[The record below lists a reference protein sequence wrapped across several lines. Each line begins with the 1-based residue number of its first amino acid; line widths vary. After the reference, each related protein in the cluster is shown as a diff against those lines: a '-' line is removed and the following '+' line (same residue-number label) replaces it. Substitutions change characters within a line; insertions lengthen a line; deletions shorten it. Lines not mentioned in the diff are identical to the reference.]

1 MSEGS
6 RDRLF
11 SPKTGRR
18 LLAGVAVAFA
28 VTLFALVF
36 VQPEEKTSARA
47 DPYSVSALGY
57 AALVEWLDAQVP
69 TLVSRSYSV
78 ERASPERPLLILE
91 PPPGSQPGLTGMLEQ
106 ALEQGI
112 PTVLV
117 LPKWQGTPRAKRPE
131 WVETVELWPPG
142 VPEDTLETALDAVG
156 AVVGEG
162 TDPDQDPDQ
171 EASPTVRVRR
181 GEGSADGEPETPPE
195 RWVWNLP
202 GEPVAPA
209 LPEPQLMEAE
219 DGLLDPLL
227 RTADGRILVARFRD
241 VPLILVSDPDFLNTG
256 GLSRGDNARVAHG
269 LLLHELT
276 PEAFV
281 VDASLHGYV
290 PTESIWR
297 ALLEPPLV
305 YLFLQGL
312 LLAALGA
319 WVGSGRLGR
328 PERLPP
334 RVPPGKTTLIDHGA
348 RILTR
353 GRHRKH
359 TLERYLRLTVQRTAQ
374 RLGARPQDSLRGQVT
389 ALAKLGRRRGIAT
402 DVEDLAR
409 RVARLPSRGT
419 GKSRELETAH
429 ALWTWRKE
437 MTDGDS

>member
-6 RDRLF
+6 RDRGF
-11 SPKTGRR
+11 SPNIGRR
-18 LLAGVAVAFA
+18 LLAGAGAAFA

-36 VQPEEKTSARA
+36 VQPQEETSAQA
-47 DPYSVSALGY
+47 DPYSVSALGH
-57 AALVEWLDAQVP
+57 AALVEWLDAQAP

-91 PPPGSQPGLTGMLEQ
+91 PPPGSEQALAGMLEQ
-106 ALEQGI
+106 ALEQWI

-131 WVETVELWPPG
+131 WVETVKLWPQG
-142 VPEDTLETALDAVG
+142 VPETVLDTALGAVDAVTGDG
-156 AVVGEG
+156 A
-162 TDPDQDPDQ
+162 DPDETSSERLRVWRGDGR
-171 EASPTVRVRR
+171 AS
-181 GEGSADGEPETPPE
+181 GEPERSPE
-195 RWVWNLP
+195 RWTWNLP

-209 LPEPQLMEAE
+209 LPEPQLLEIEGAP
-219 DGLLDPLL
+219 LDPLL
-227 RTADGRILVARFRD
+227 ATADGRVLAARFRE
-241 VPLILVSDPDFLNTG
+241 VPLTLVSDPDFLNAG
-256 GLSRGDNARVAHG
+256 GLARGDNARVAHG
-269 LLLHELT
+269 LLLRELA
-276 PEAFV
+276 PEALV

-328 PERLPP
+328 PESLPP

-348 RILTR
+348 RILAR

-374 RLGARPQDSLRGQVT
+374 RLGARPQDGLRGQVT
-389 ALAKLGRRRGIAT
+389 ALAELGRRRDIET

-419 GKSRELETAH
+419 GRSRELEIAH